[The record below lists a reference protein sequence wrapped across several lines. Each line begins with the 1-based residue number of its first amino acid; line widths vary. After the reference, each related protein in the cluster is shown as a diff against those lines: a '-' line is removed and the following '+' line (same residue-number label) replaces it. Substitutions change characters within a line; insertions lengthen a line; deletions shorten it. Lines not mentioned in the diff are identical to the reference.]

1 MSGDEA
7 GGVLH
12 ATPWGRPPARFAST
26 IARTQRTPVTY
37 MEPKTAPTETAVT
50 TENGE
55 THRHRRRGKGERDG
69 DLSGCPLLAARWCT
83 DRTRFV

>member
-37 MEPKTAPTETAVT
+37 MEPKTAPTETAVA
-50 TENGE
+50 TENPAA
-55 THRHRRRGKGERDG
+55 THIGT
-69 DLSGCPLLAARWCT
+69 AAEAKASAT
-83 DRTRFV
+83 AI